1 MREREEKE
9 AAERRAREK
18 EEEERRAREEE
29 EEAAAEVEVVPL
41 LPREEIFRRLR
52 RLNQPVILFGETDHQ
67 VRVACR
73 VACCVRRKVVAYACR
88 VCVSCVVRWRASAE
102 AAPVAAARVGDA
114 GRSGVQGRRLER
126 SVRFRSQEHGQGRR
140 LRSTSPPPQPI
151 RGL

>member
-29 EEAAAEVEVVPL
+29 EEAAAEAEVVPL

-73 VACCVRRKVVAYACR
+73 VCR
-88 VCVSCVVRWRASAE
+88 VCASCASCAQ
-102 AAPVAAARVGDA
+102 
-114 GRSGVQGRRLER
+114 RSGG
-126 SVRFRSQEHGQGRR
+126 
-140 LRSTSPPPQPI
+140 LRVWRVCRAMAREC
-151 RGL
+151 RGSAGCCSSSR